1 MANYTYHPITPPTQ
15 ALGRSREIWVYL
27 PTNYAD
33 STERFPVIYLHDGQN
48 LTEHRTM
55 GSDDKWQ
62 LEQFLAQNQHF
73 ILVSIDCIGEH
84 RLNEYAPFPAEPEAQ
99 ALLDSLPFPH
109 APFHP
114 EGDRYIAWL
123 VDDLKPYIDH
133 TYRTDPT
140 RNGIIGSSMGALISL
155 YAQAT
160 HPHLFT
166 YSALLSPAYWFSPTQ
181 LMRYLQSSHLNHQN
195 IIYTSVGDAEQG
207 LADAPMYLEPF
218 AQINHILHQ
227 EKQTSLT
234 ARIISQGKH
243 HETDWAKLIP
253 EIFAPFIAH

>member
-33 STERFPVIYLHDGQN
+33 STERFPLSTY
-48 LTEHRTM
+48 TM
-55 GSDDKWQ
+55 GKISPNIAPWVRTISGNWSNFSPKPTLYPRQYRLHW
-62 LEQFLAQNQHF
+62 
-73 ILVSIDCIGEH
+73 SIASTSTRPSPPD
-84 RLNEYAPFPAEPEAQ
+84 EAQ

-166 YSALLSPAYWFSPTQ
+166 YSALLSPAYWFRP
-181 LMRYLQSSHLNHQN
+181 LN
-195 IIYTSVGDAEQG
+195 
-207 LADAPMYLEPF
+207 
-218 AQINHILHQ
+218 
-227 EKQTSLT
+227 
-234 ARIISQGKH
+234 
-243 HETDWAKLIP
+243 
-253 EIFAPFIAH
+253 